1 MRAAGAADWVVVGAA
16 VLVDVVGEAWCGIEW
31 QPHIVAPTWRMV
43 ASRAGITALLLS
55 MRSRFRLFTD
65 TTNIE

>member
-16 VLVDVVGEAWCGIEW
+16 ALVEVLGEAWCGVEW
-31 QPHIVAPTWRMV
+31 QPHIVAPTRRMV
-43 ASRAGITALLLS
+43 ATRAGITALLS